1 MFEVPEGMEDMPTGF
16 EQWTEQ
22 VERVESQLNNDGD
35 AVVRSIVHI
44 PNEKRHENGK
54 NCGIMFLHGG
64 GGVMSAPDDV
74 VTVCDRLAVETGCHI
89 FNTGYR
95 LAPEHPA
102 PAGIEDAYN
111 GFTWL
116 AETGANDFGVDSEKL
131 AYGGA
136 SGGAWI
142 ASGVGMMLAESGKR
156 GLAKFQFL
164 QVPQIDDAYL
174 TLPQDAF
181 TETDWLMFGRNGEEF
196 YEMLGGEDWES
207 NPYVFTS
214 NMPLEL
220 M

>member
-1 MFEVPEGMEDMPTGF
+1 MDEDVAMFEAMNAEFMAEAPALGFDSVEMYRGMFEMPEGMEDMPTGF

-22 VERVESQLNNDGD
+22 VERVESQLNNEGD

-44 PNEKRHENGK
+44 PNEKRHDNGK
-54 NCGIMFLHGG
+54 NCGIMFFHGG

-102 PAGIEDAYN
+102 PAGMEDGYN

-116 AETGANDFGVDSEKL
+116 AETGAKDFGVDSEKL

-136 SGGAWI
+136 SGGGWI
-142 ASGVGMMLAESGKR
+142 ASGVGMMLA
-156 GLAKFQFL
+156 
-164 QVPQIDDAYL
+164 
-174 TLPQDAF
+174 
-181 TETDWLMFGRNGEEF
+181 
-196 YEMLGGEDWES
+196 
-207 NPYVFTS
+207 
-214 NMPLEL
+214 
-220 M
+220 